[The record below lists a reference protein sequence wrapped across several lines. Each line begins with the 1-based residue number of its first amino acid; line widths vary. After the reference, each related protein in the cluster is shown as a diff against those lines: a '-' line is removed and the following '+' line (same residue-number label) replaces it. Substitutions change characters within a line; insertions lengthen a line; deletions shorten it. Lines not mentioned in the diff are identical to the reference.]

1 MEGIHPG
8 EAIWPSRRAEDVVQ
22 VNFPLQNHCFFPHI
36 ELVVSLKVAR
46 IAVGEDLLNNFMH
59 TSNLGRKKRNQ
70 YVVLFFSIF
79 SVVCGLT
86 LLAVGCA
93 NGSLG
98 IVTGLTLFLVLGAV
112 GGLLFVLYLRAI
124 GRCNLPWWPSRAA
137 RISRTLIP
145 SGPPEEELN
154 SVPASATQLT
164 LAEPVQGGAG
174 GNERSKLMEEPDTLE
189 ADKIAESEPK
199 IVLQMP
205 VDASSKTA

>member
-1 MEGIHPG
+1 M
-8 EAIWPSRRAEDVVQ
+8 
-22 VNFPLQNHCFFPHI
+22 
-36 ELVVSLKVAR
+36 
-46 IAVGEDLLNNFMH
+46 
-59 TSNLGRKKRNQ
+59 
-70 YVVLFFSIF
+70 VLFFSIF

>member
-1 MEGIHPG
+1 M
-8 EAIWPSRRAEDVVQ
+8 
-22 VNFPLQNHCFFPHI
+22 NFPFI
-36 ELVVSLKVAR
+36 KRISR
-46 IAVGEDLLNNFMH
+46 IA
-59 TSNLGRKKRNQ
+59 GRKKRNQ
-70 YVVLFFSIF
+70 YLVLFFSIF

-86 LLAVGCA
+86 LLAIGCA

-145 SGPPEEELN
+145 SGPPEDELHCA
-154 SVPASATQLT
+154 VPASATQLT
-164 LAEPVQGGAG
+164 LAEPVHGAAAAG
-174 GNERSKLMEEPDTLE
+174 HERSKLMEEPDTLE
-189 ADKIAESEPK
+189 ADRIAQSEPR

-205 VDASSKTA
+205 VDAGSKTA